1 MKLTEQELETIRRYF
16 KKQPV
21 LKAYLF
27 GSFARGEADSESD
40 VDLLVDLDYSQHIG
54 LNFFGMHQDL
64 AELLHRKVDVVPSD
78 GVRSYVKPQVE
89 KEKQLIYAR

>member
-1 MKLTEQELETIRRYF
+1 MKLTEQELAKIRSYF
-16 KKQPV
+16 QEQPV

-27 GSFARGEADSESD
+27 GSFARGEADEESD
-40 VDLLVDLDYSQHIG
+40 IDLLIDLDYSQHIG

-64 AELLHRKVDVVPSD
+64 EEILNRKVDVVPSD
-78 GVRSYVKPQVE
+78 GVRSYVKTTIE